1 MKCGWIKFKVSMIY
15 YHPNVGYGT
24 FIKQF
29 YRTGF
34 GETIVIKLSNNR
46 EYFAPA
52 YEFIKIE

>member
-1 MKCGWIKFKVSMIY
+1 MLY

-34 GETIVIKLSNNR
+34 GETIIIKLSDNR